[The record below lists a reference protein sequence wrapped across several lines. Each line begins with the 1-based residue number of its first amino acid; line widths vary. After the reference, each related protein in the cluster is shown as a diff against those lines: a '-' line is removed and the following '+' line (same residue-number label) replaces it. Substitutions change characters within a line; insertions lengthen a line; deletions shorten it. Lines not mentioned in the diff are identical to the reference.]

1 MSRQFAIRTE
11 NLTKEYGDVVAV
23 DGLDLRVEPGTVYG
37 FLGPNGAG
45 KTTTLRLLT
54 TLSRPSSGSAT
65 VDGHPIADTESVT
78 SAIGYL
84 PEEPPLY
91 DELTG
96 REQLQF
102 FADIRDID
110 PEAASDRIESL
121 LDRFDLDASDQ
132 RIATYSTGMRRKVGI
147 ANALLHDPPVV
158 FLDEPTSGL
167 DPRAAQQVRDTLV
180 ALSGRNTTVLLS
192 THALSV
198 VEAVADTVGI
208 LQNGQLVAEGKPSS
222 LTGTDGQTLEET
234 FLEVTS

>member
-1 MSRQFAIRTE
+1 MSCRFAIETE
-11 NLTKEYGDVVAV
+11 NLTKEYGDIVAV
-23 DGLDLRVEPGTVYG
+23 DDLNLQVETGTVYG

-45 KTTTLRLLT
+45 KTTSLRLLT
-54 TLSRPSSGSAT
+54 TLTRPSSGSAT
-65 VDGHPIADTESVT
+65 VSGHPITDTELVT
-78 SAIGYL
+78 SDIGYL

-110 PEAASDRIESL
+110 PETASDRIESL
-121 LDRFDLDASDQ
+121 LDQFDLEASDQ

-180 ALSGRNTTVLLS
+180 ELSGRNTTVLLS

-198 VEAVADTVGI
+198 VEAVADTAGI
-208 LQNGQLVAEGKPSS
+208 LQDGQLIAEGEPSS
-222 LTGTDGQTLEET
+222 LMGKNGQTLEET